1 MQLREKSN
9 AYLDIASWNQSK
21 DKHLLTI
28 KKEEIYWCN
37 FTFTLA
43 EVTGLFLWSYCLSP
57 ARAEHLNPLQSKQSA
72 SLHEFLSNSPSYG
85 LRIEGIL
92 KCLASS
98 RAGTTSNYF
107 HESLNGKILKNH
119 TELICSQ
126 KIKDITYHS
135 TFFFA
140 PAIILVESCSDLL
153 QDIQNTLFISGKH
166 IFLLFKYFP
175 QQYAILRTLEW
186 SCSIPATWKPVE
198 ILPYVHHCSAEHGTS
213 SAPPSPFMLAK
224 PDVFAGLSTKWLPII
239 KWTNPAYLILY
250 FNSNMP

>member
-1 MQLREKSN
+1 MGKGSPVTFIYSIAFCSAIKRKIKCLLRYSFLKSKQGQTFVN
-9 AYLDIASWNQSK
+9 NK
-21 DKHLLTI
+21 

-37 FTFTLA
+37 FKFTLA

-85 LRIEGIL
+85 LRIEGTL

-107 HESLNGKILKNH
+107 HESLNWKIFKKNH

-135 TFFFA
+135 TFFFFC
-140 PAIILVESCSDLL
+140 SC
-153 QDIQNTLFISGKH
+153 N
-166 IFLLFKYFP
+166 YFGR
-175 QQYAILRTLEW
+175 I
-186 SCSIPATWKPVE
+186 
-198 ILPYVHHCSAEHGTS
+198 
-213 SAPPSPFMLAK
+213 M
-224 PDVFAGLSTKWLPII
+224 
-239 KWTNPAYLILY
+239 
-250 FNSNMP
+250 